1 MICVSVT
8 AKTASELI
16 EQLNAAKE
24 FADVI
29 EVRFDSL
36 ASVDFETLVPA
47 FDEFRRGF
55 PGKVLATFRPANG
68 GQGGFRELTRE
79 ERSEFWRDAHMLADW
94 CDIEADID
102 QVPQGFDK
110 VIRSHHFFDRMPD
123 GTEMNAVFDKLSAS
137 GCDAVKIAAQADD
150 FVDSLPVWKLLSRTT
165 TVKNVIAIA
174 MGEAGKWTRIVGP
187 AHGSLLTY
195 AAPDRESTTA
205 PGQITA
211 NDLATV
217 YRVSGR
223 NRDTKIY
230 GIIGGNTSYSMSPYI
245 HNAAFTNGGFDSM
258 FVPFQVAD
266 LDRFVNEFVRG
277 TAGIDLRGLSVTI
290 PHKVD
295 VIKYLD
301 DLDDSARKIGAV
313 NTIRIDAGRMTG
325 FNTDADGFIKPLRE
339 HYPDLRGVS
348 AAIFGA
354 GGAARA
360 CAYALVTAGAELTV
374 FARNAEKSRALA
386 REFGCRAAMVASDD
400 TFEIVVNATPL
411 GTTGPHENE
420 SSVPDKVMRSAK
432 LAYDLVYNPF
442 ETRFLKDAKAHGL
455 KTLGGFEMLLAQA
468 VRQQE
473 IWTGVTPDEGTMRE
487 AALAKLSR

>member
-8 AKTASELI
+8 AKTVPELI
-16 EQLNAAKE
+16 GRMNAAKE

-36 ASVDFETLVPA
+36 DSVEFESLVPA

-55 PGKVLATFRPANG
+55 RGKILATFRPRNG
-68 GQGGFRELTRE
+68 GQGGFRDLTFD
-79 ERSEFWRDAHMLADW
+79 ERTEFWSRAQALADW
-94 CDIEADID
+94 CDIESDIERA
-102 QVPQGFDK
+102 PEGFEK
-110 VIRSHHFFDRMPD
+110 VIRSHHFFGRVPSSD
-123 GTEMNAVFDKLSAS
+123 ELNSVFDKLAAFE
-137 GCDAVKIAAQADD
+137 CDAVKIAAHAEDL
-150 FVDSLPVWKLLSRTT
+150 VDSVPVWRLLSRTD
-165 TVKNVIAIA
+165 KEVIAIA
-174 MGEAGKWTRIVGP
+174 MGEAGKWTRIAGP

-195 AAPDRESTTA
+195 AASDDDRATA

-211 NDLATV
+211 KDLATV
-217 YRVSGR
+217 YRVNER

-230 GIIGGNTSYSMSPYI
+230 GIIGSNTSYSMSPFI
-245 HNAAFTNGGFDSM
+245 HNAAFTKGGFDSL

-266 LDRFVNEFVRG
+266 LERFVNEFVRG
-277 TAGIDLRGLSVTI
+277 ETGVDLRGLSVTI
-290 PHKVD
+290 PHKVEI
-295 VIKYLD
+295 IKYLD

-313 NTIRIDAGRMTG
+313 NTIRIEGGQMTG

-339 HYPDLRGVS
+339 HYPDLSGVK

-354 GGAARA
+354 GGASRA
-360 CAYALVTAGAELTV
+360 CAYALVTSGADLTIV
-374 FARNAEKSRALA
+374 ARNIEKATALA
-386 REFGCRAAMVASDD
+386 REFGCRSTTDASNE

-420 SSVPDKVMRSAK
+420 SSVPDDVLRSAR

-442 ETRFLKDAKAHGL
+442 ETRFLKDAQKYGVT
-455 KTLGGFEMLLAQA
+455 TLGGFEMLVAQA

-473 IWTGVTPDEGTMRE
+473 IWTGMTPDVETMRA
-487 AALAKLSR
+487 AALARFSR

>member
-8 AKTASELI
+8 AKTVTELI
-16 EQLNAAKE
+16 RRMNAAKK

-36 ASVDFETLVPA
+36 DSVEFESLVPA

-55 PGKVLATFRPANG
+55 PGKILATFRPKNG
-68 GQGGFRELTRE
+68 GQGGFRDLTHA
-79 ERSEFWRDAHMLADW
+79 ERLEFWSRASVLADW
-94 CDIEADID
+94 CDLESDID
-102 QVPQGFDK
+102 RAPDGFEK
-110 VIRSHHFFDRMPD
+110 IIRSHHFFDRVPAPD
-123 GTEMNAVFDKLSAS
+123 ELNSVFDKLAAL
-137 GCDAVKIAAQADD
+137 GCDTVKIAARAEDL
-150 FVDSLPVWKLLSRTT
+150 VDSIPVWELLSRND
-165 TVKNVIAIA
+165 KEVIAIA

-187 AHGSLLTY
+187 AHGSRLTY
-195 AAPDRESTTA
+195 AAPDGDRATA

-211 NDLATV
+211 NDLANV
-217 YRVSGR
+217 YRVHE
-223 NRDTKIY
+223 RDRETKIY

-245 HNAAFTNGGFDSM
+245 HNAAFANGGFDSM

-266 LDRFVNEFVRG
+266 LERFVREFVHG
-277 TAGIDLRGLSVTI
+277 ETGIDLRGLSVTI

-295 VIKYLD
+295 VISYLD
-301 DLDDSARKIGAV
+301 ELDDSARKIGAV
-313 NTIRIDAGRMTG
+313 NTIRIDDGRLTG

-339 HYPDLRGVS
+339 HYPDLDGVK

-360 CAYALVTAGAELTV
+360 CAYALVTAGADLTIV
-374 FARNAEKSRALA
+374 ARNIEKAEALA
-386 REFGCRAAMVASDD
+386 EEFGCRAAMVASDG

-411 GTTGPHENE
+411 GTTGPYETT
-420 SSVPDKVMRSAK
+420 SSVPDDVLRSAQ

-442 ETRFLKDAKAHGL
+442 ETRFLKEAKTHGL

-473 IWTGVTPDEGTMRE
+473 IWTGVTPDEETMRE